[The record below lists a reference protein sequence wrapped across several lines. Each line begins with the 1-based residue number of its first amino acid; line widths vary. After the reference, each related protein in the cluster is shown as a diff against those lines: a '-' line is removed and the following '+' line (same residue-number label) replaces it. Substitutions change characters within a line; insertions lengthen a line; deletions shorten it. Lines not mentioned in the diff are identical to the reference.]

1 VDAVDTAV
9 LAGWAARLAGQPAD
23 AAASFALAEQLAAQ
37 TGIAVVRGEVLIC
50 TATLHRPITGDGD
63 ALAGLELVRA
73 AEPLVGS
80 CGPLAQYAVGLE
92 AELHAA
98 RGPEHERD
106 SLRALDRALAIPD
119 GDGRNRFFSVQGM
132 HPAQWAGSCHTQLG
146 RADEALQHVKDRM
159 VADGRSGKARSLAF
173 TQSQI
178 AHAYA
183 VAGDPEATSHHAQIA
198 LDGSLATGYDLGV
211 GRVRFART
219 ALPDGCDSLACV
231 RELDDRLA
239 TI

>member
-1 VDAVDTAV
+1 DTAV

-37 TGIAVVRGEVLIC
+37 TGIAVVRGLVLISK
-50 TATLHRPITGDGD
+50 ATLHRPITGDGD
-63 ALAGLELVRA
+63 ALAGLELARA

-106 SLRALDRALAIPD
+106 SLRTLDRALAIPD
-119 GDGRNRFFSVQGM
+119 GDDRNAFISHQAVR
-132 HPAQWAGSCHTQLG
+132 PAKWAASCYTQLG
-146 RADEALQHVKDRM
+146 RSDEALEILEKPM
-159 VADGRSGKARSLAF
+159 AADGHSENARGLAF
-173 TQSQI
+173 TQSQV

-211 GRVRFART
+211 RRVRFART

-239 TI
+239 TA